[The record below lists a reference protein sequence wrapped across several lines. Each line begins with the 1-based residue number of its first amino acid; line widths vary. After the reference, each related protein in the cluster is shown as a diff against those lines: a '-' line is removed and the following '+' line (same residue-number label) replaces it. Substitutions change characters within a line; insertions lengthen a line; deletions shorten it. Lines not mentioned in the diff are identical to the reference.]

1 MFIFFLLFI
10 YYIMKILKKS
20 EYHNE
25 GIFINL
31 DILYNPYQNLLNN
44 HNIHLNKSK
53 KYYIYC
59 KKGIKSK
66 RVTAILEAYGYDVT
80 LVID

>member
-1 MFIFFLLFI
+1 
-10 YYIMKILKKS
+10 MKILKKS

-31 DILYNPYQNLLNN
+31 DVIYNPYQNLLNN
-44 HNIHLNKSK
+44 HHLHLDKAK
-53 KYYIYC
+53 KYYFYC
-59 KKGIKSK
+59 QKGIKSK